1 MRVVPWVIVLA
12 LAVPHVAEAGRTQYG
27 WLFGSEVLPEG
38 GVEIQTWTYEKNGR
52 EDVASGKKLRET
64 LFWWGALVGVTD
76 NFELV
81 FPVEFIWKD
90 VDEATPSFT
99 IEKFGIEARYR
110 FVKTDAEHPDGVAP
124 LFRVAAKR
132 DVTTRDATI
141 AEADAIVSLRSGRVH
156 ALADLGVTAQIT
168 PNTTHLELRPGA
180 GISIDL
186 KDELRLGV
194 EGYGEIFLD
203 SDLKKASW
211 FGVGPNMSWTKGRF
225 WISGSF
231 LVGVY
236 QIDTA
241 PRVLW
246 GILF

>member
-1 MRVVPWVIVLA
+1 MVLA
-12 LAVPHVAEAGRTQYG
+12 LAVPSVARAGRTQYG
-27 WLFGSEVLPEG
+27 WLFGSEVLPER
-38 GVEIQTWTYEKNGR
+38 GVEIQTWVYEKNGR
-52 EDVASGKKLRET
+52 EPIAGQDLHET

-81 FPVEFIWKD
+81 FPVEFIWREIND
-90 VDEATPSFT
+90 ANPTFT

-110 FVKTDAEHPDGVAP
+110 FVKTDAENPDGIAP

-132 DVTTRDATI
+132 SVAVRDGTI
-141 AEADAIVSLRSGRVH
+141 AEADMVVSYRDGPFHGLVDAG
-156 ALADLGVTAQIT
+156 LTAEIT
-168 PNTTHLELRPGA
+168 PDSTHIEARPGA
-180 GISIDL
+180 GVSIAVH
-186 KDELRLGV
+186 DELRFGA
-194 EGYGEIFLD
+194 EAYGEIFFD
-203 SDLKKASW
+203 SELKKSSW
-211 FGVGPNMSWTKGRF
+211 FGVGPNVSWTHGRF